1 MIEEITYSY
10 ATTISER
17 IQCWKDLKIDDEED
31 KQFLKKWQGRKS
43 LLTPADFN
51 TMLKQYSYDEHL
63 FSRAFLPFTEERAKQ
78 LLPEIEK
85 SQWFR
90 MHQQL
95 FTDEIPLKELNL
107 SAALRF
113 HLAFY
118 EKHIRTLTEKYS
130 EIHITEEVISDLVDQ
145 LRKEF
150 FFISQKTLAWDVHQ
164 MIEEYQLKGE
174 SKEAEFV
181 SYIKEFL
188 GDKERTF
195 LFFAEYPTLAR
206 LLAIRLTF
214 ACEVIETF
222 LASLSHSA
230 EQLVELFQVDSPFKL
245 TEVLVGQGDSHERGK
260 TVIQFRLGD
269 VPLVFKFKELK
280 IGERFNELLTYVE
293 EIDKTASFYKVQ
305 RLVQPDFTI
314 EEKVSYKECTKE
326 NEVVEFYQQYG
337 RLLALTYWLGATDL
351 HMENVI
357 AHGNQPVLI
366 DVETLIRPEILHTKK
381 NTRQLR
387 IEKNSVLVTGLIPQR
402 KQWKREVELD
412 ALSGTKQ
419 KLPQKVSRLKEEYS
433 SEIAFHLEEAYM
445 PAAKNIPALNG
456 IEVDY
461 HKYRKVILSAFKEM
475 NTLLLKNKA
484 VFIKKVKELFSG
496 VQIRLIYRDTQDYG
510 NLLNFTLHTD
520 CMSNYIER
528 EKVIENVWASK
539 VVPKALIST
548 EVESLLVHDIP
559 FFTANTSSTSIYAN
573 GQEFR
578 QMLKYSPLQ
587 ETVAHMEQIT
597 KTTSQ
602 FSYLLLKE
610 SLEMLEYD
618 LQKIEIPEKNSAVQ
632 EPLLKRAADIG
643 DKIIEQ
649 LAIDTK
655 RQTIDWLSI
664 LPADDHDVVVSY
676 PGKDLYEGGSGIYLF
691 FVYLNHYVPKK
702 MYQRVIDLLEKEIFD
717 SEDTEEVYESAF
729 FSEGMRLTIAFYA
742 YRLLGD
748 EKYRQYLED
757 NLEVLLLN
765 SNSQNNQQSEWI
777 YGRSSLLAVV
787 AAIYQALKLPLAKQ
801 VLAKYMYS
809 MTCQEMTDNGFAHGY
824 AGVLYGVYQASRVL
838 QDKKAETILLW
849 YKEKFTEKLAI
860 EDIKNDSW
868 CRGSLG
874 IRHVCEMLQIDFPI
888 EKMKRLPS
896 QNDCLCHG
904 AAGNV
909 EDYTDNNL
917 LLNKKSFNLKTDTES
932 YPISLFG
939 GLAGIGYQLLRIF
952 NVYEVPSV
960 LFIQ

>member
-1 MIEEITYSY
+1 MIEEVTYSY

-17 IQCWKDLKIDDEED
+17 IQCWKDLKIDDEEE
-31 KQFLKKWQGRKS
+31 KQFLKKWQARKS

-51 TMLKQYSYDEHL
+51 AMLKQYSYDELL
-63 FSRAFLPFTEERAKQ
+63 FSRAFLPFTEERAKL

-85 SQWFR
+85 SQWFQL
-90 MHQQL
+90 HQRL
-95 FTDEIPLKELNL
+95 FKDEVSLKELNL

-118 EKHIRTLTEKYS
+118 EKHIRGLAKKYS
-130 EIHITEEVISDLVDQ
+130 EILITEEVICDLVEQ

-164 MIEEYQLKGE
+164 MIEEYQLKEE

-188 GDKERTF
+188 GDKQRTY

-206 LLAIRLTF
+206 LLAVRLTF
-214 ACEVIETF
+214 ACDVIETF
-222 LASLSHSA
+222 LASLSHST
-230 EQLVELFQVDSPFKL
+230 EQLVELFHVESPFKL
-245 TEVLVGQGDSHERGK
+245 VDVSLGQGDSHEHGK
-260 TVIQFRLGD
+260 TVIQFQLGE
-269 VPLVFKFKELK
+269 VSLVFKFKELK

-305 RLVQPDFTI
+305 RFVQPDFTI
-314 EEKVSYKECTKE
+314 EEKVGYKECTKE

-337 RLLALTYWLGATDL
+337 KLLALTYWLGATDL

-366 DVETLIRPEILHTKK
+366 DVETLIRPDITHTKK

-387 IEKNSVLVTGLIPQR
+387 IEKNSVIVTGLIPQR
-402 KQWKREVELD
+402 KQWKREIELD

-419 KLPQKVSRLKEEYS
+419 KLPQKVSRLKEEHS

-445 PAAKNIPALNG
+445 PGANNIPCLNG

-461 HKYRKVILSAFKEM
+461 HKYRKVILTAFKEM
-475 NTLLLKNKA
+475 NTLLLKNKT

-496 VQIRLIYRDTQDYG
+496 IQIRLIYRDTQDYG

-559 FFTANTSSTSIYAN
+559 FFTANTSSTSIYVN
-573 GQEFR
+573 GQEFS

-618 LQKIEIPEKNSAVQ
+618 VQKIEIPENNPTIQ
-632 EPLLKRAADIG
+632 EPLLQRAADIG

-649 LAIDTK
+649 LALDTK
-655 RQTIDWLSI
+655 IQTIDWLSI
-664 LPADDHDVVVSY
+664 LPADDLDILISY
-676 PGKDLYEGGSGIYLF
+676 PGKDLYEGSGGVYLF

-702 MYQRVIDLLEKEIFD
+702 TYQRVIDILKKEIFD
-717 SEDTEEVYESAF
+717 CTDNEEAYESAF
-729 FSEGMRLTIAFYA
+729 FSDGMRLTIAFYA

-748 EKYRQYLED
+748 EKYRHYLED
-757 NLEVLLLN
+757 SLEVLFRT
-765 SNSQNNQQSEWI
+765 SNSQKNQQSEWI
-777 YGRSSLLAVV
+777 YGRSSLLAVLTV
-787 AAIYQALKLPLAKQ
+787 IYQSLKLPLAKQ
-801 VLAKYMYS
+801 VLAKYMDS
-809 MTCQEMTDNGFAHGY
+809 MACQEMTDNSFAHGY
-824 AGVLYGVYQASRVL
+824 AGVLYGVYQANQVL

-849 YKEKFTEKLAI
+849 YKEKFIEKLATEQI
-860 EDIKNDSW
+860 QNDSW

-874 IRHVCEMLQIDFPI
+874 IRYVCERLQIDFPI
-888 EKMKRLPS
+888 EKVNSLPS

-904 AAGNV
+904 TAGTA
-909 EDYTDNNL
+909 EDYTDNNML
-917 LLNKKSFNLKTDTES
+917 LVKKSFILKSDSES

-939 GLAGIGYQLLRIF
+939 GLAGIGYQLLRTF
-952 NVYEVPSV
+952 NVHEVPSV